1 MQDGNHVGGAR
12 RLFALSAVAL
22 LAATATTAAPALS
35 TAHRAK
41 LTAPVQSLL
50 TTPKPQRLIIQLQEP
65 TPANTLAQLKK
76 AGARITR
83 RYEFLPM
90 VAANV
95 PGKAIAAVAAL
106 PAVTRVSLDGPLS
119 AAAR

>member
-1 MQDGNHVGGAR
+1 MQKGCRSQQVAWALATAVAVLGSVGG
-12 RLFALSAVAL
+12 VNG
-22 LAATATTAAPALS
+22 APAIS
-35 TAHRAK
+35 EAHRAK
-41 LTAPVQSLL
+41 LASPVQSLL
-50 TTPKPQRLIIQLQEP
+50 STSKSQRLIIQLQDP
-65 TPANTLAQLKK
+65 TPAGTLAQLQK

-106 PAVTRVSLDGPLS
+106 PSVTRVSLDVPLS